1 MVDFRSEDLSGST
14 FENVNLSG
22 AWFRNVQTTD
32 VVMRGVWGERMEIDG
47 DIGTLTVNGIDV
59 MPLWQAEMVRRFPD
73 YALLSPNDADGYREA
88 WPMIERGW
96 EETVARA
103 RRLPEEL
110 LHERVDGEWSFIQ
123 TQRHL
128 VMATDA
134 WIRRALLG
142 DPSPWHPLDLP
153 HDEMGEIDGVPN
165 DPDARPTL
173 DEVLALRADR
183 MGTYREVIATLTDE
197 QLAGRT
203 TPVTEIGYPASESY
217 DVSRCLGCILQEEW
231 WHRRFAE
238 RDLAVLESRIDR

>member
-22 AWFRNVQTTD
+22 AWFRNAVTTD
-32 VVMRGVWGERMEIDG
+32 LVMRGIWGERMEIDG
-47 DIGTLTVNGIDV
+47 DIGTLVVNGIDV
-59 MPLWQAEMVRRFPD
+59 MPLWEAEMVRQFPD
-73 YALLSPNDADGYREA
+73 YALLSPEDADGYRKA
-88 WPMIERGW
+88 WPMIEHGW
-96 EETVARA
+96 EETIARA

-142 DPSPWHPLDLP
+142 DPSPYHPLDLP
-153 HDEMGEIDGVPN
+153 HDEMGEIEGVPN
-165 DPDARPTL
+165 DPDARPSL
-173 DEVLALRADR
+173 DEVLELRADR
-183 MGTYREVIATLTDE
+183 MGTYRDVIATLTDE
-197 QLAGRT
+197 QLAGT
-203 TPVTEIGYPASESY
+203 TEPVLQPGYPAGESY
-217 DVSRCLGCILQEEW
+217 AVSRCLRCILHEEW

-238 RDLAVLESRIDR
+238 RDLAVLERRVDP